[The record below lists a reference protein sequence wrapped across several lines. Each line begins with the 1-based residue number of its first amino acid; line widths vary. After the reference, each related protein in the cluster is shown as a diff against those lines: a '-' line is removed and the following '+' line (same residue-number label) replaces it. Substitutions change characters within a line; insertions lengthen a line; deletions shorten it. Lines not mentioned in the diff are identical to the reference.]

1 MVEHLHIN
9 AAFTHTVT
17 VSKIKSHFLKKYVEI
32 SPEEGFL
39 ISRLFMILFMASVD
53 IWLQENLLLISIF
66 LIMELIASMS
76 DDIEVSSGQLK
87 RFDESVIDPNC

>member
-1 MVEHLHIN
+1 
-9 AAFTHTVT
+9 
-17 VSKIKSHFLKKYVEI
+17 
-32 SPEEGFL
+32 
-39 ISRLFMILFMASVD
+39 MILFMASVD